1 MLTRIMQTNE
11 ESLELAR
18 DIIQAG
24 GLVAFPTETVYG
36 LGANALDEQACRKI
50 FEVKGRPSDNPLI
63 VHVHRDYDISSLVTD
78 IPEYAVRLREAYLP
92 GPLTMVFRSLGTVCP
107 AVSCG
112 LDTVAIRVPS
122 HPKAQEFLKY
132 VKLPI
137 AAPSAN
143 ISKHVSPTSAEH
155 VLADFNGLIPLIL
168 DGGECTGGIES
179 TVLDCTGE
187 IPVVLRSGLVTREM
201 IAEIAGDCKTHTPV
215 AGEKVRSPGMKYS
228 HYSPRCRTALYAEKD
243 LDAAVSR
250 YDAEEAKGA
259 AVSFICL
266 DSEARKVGQ
275 RKCLNIGMTAEEGA
289 RNLYRMLR
297 EGERELDMI
306 IGIAPAG
313 RDGVMAG
320 LMNRFEKAC
329 GGVYE
334 EKD

>member
-1 MLTRIMQTNE
+1 MQTRIMQTNE
-11 ESLELAR
+11 QSLALAKE
-18 DIIQAG
+18 IIQAG

-36 LGANALDEQACRKI
+36 LGANALDEEACKKI
-50 FEVKGRPSDNPLI
+50 FEVKGRPNDNPLI
-63 VHVHRDYDISSLVTD
+63 VHVHRDYDISTLVTD
-78 IPEYAVRLREAYLP
+78 IPEYALRLREAYLP
-92 GPLTMVFRSLGTVCP
+92 GPLTMVFKSLGTVCP

-112 LDTVAIRVPS
+112 LDTVAIRIPS
-122 HPKAQEFLKY
+122 SPKAQEFLRF
-132 VKLPI
+132 VQLPI

-155 VLADFNGLIPLIL
+155 VFADFNGLIPLIL

-187 IPVVLRSGLVTREM
+187 VPVVLRSGLVTREM
-201 IAEIAGDCKTHTPV
+201 IASVAGDCKVHTPV

-228 HYSPRCRTALYAEKD
+228 HYSPRCRTALYAEEN
-243 LDAAVSR
+243 LFAAIAR
-250 YDAEEAKGA
+250 YDAESAKGA
-259 AVSFICL
+259 RVSFICL
-266 DSEARKVGQ
+266 NSAVEKVGS
-275 RKCLNIGMTAEEGA
+275 RRCLNIGVTAEEGA

-297 EGERELDMI
+297 EGEKELDMI
-306 IGIAPAG
+306 IGIAPSA

-334 EKD
+334 D